1 MKIIILRFPKV
12 DPALSNKICELAE
25 KLEYDIEGFVSFDQN
40 ETATSFR
47 NYPIYKMMQIYDLSW
62 DVAIY
67 AYSDEDFETIRPRL
81 IKLQMGTNDQFK
93 NIEWLLK
100 QVMIKKYE
108 DFNDPTIQATLKWW
122 KTHELS
128 VFNQQL
134 TKDTFDKVHFDEACN
149 LPYINFET
157 IGGDV
162 RKMYYPK
169 EYAFFVLN
177 DEKFVPNILKEQMP
191 TSPHL
196 YIKGK
201 HKINKGDI
209 VIDAGVCEGNFA
221 LRYVDICSKM
231 YLFEPEPI
239 WQEPLNQTF
248 KDCRDKVKLIPKF
261 VSNTTGGG
269 IITLDDALPDLKG
282 KNIFLKMDIEGAE
295 PYALRGAK
303 NLLTNNKVKASV
315 CTYHNADDLIKVK
328 SIFQKYGYKTSTSA
342 GYMIF
347 TYDPNIFDT
356 ADFRKGIV
364 YATN

>member
-1 MKIIILRFPKV
+1 MRIIILRFPNV
-12 DPALSNKICELAE
+12 APALSHKICELAE
-25 KLEYDIEGFVSFDQN
+25 KLEYDIEGIVSFDQN
-40 ETATSFR
+40 ETLTSFR
-47 NYPIYKMMQIYDLSW
+47 NYPVYKMMQIYDLSW
-62 DVAIY
+62 DVAVY

-81 IKLQMGTNDQFK
+81 IKLQMGTDDQFK

-108 DFNDPTIQATLKWW
+108 DFNDPIIQATLKWW

-128 VFNQQL
+128 VYNQQL
-134 TKDTFDKVHFDEACN
+134 AQDTFDKVYFDETCN
-149 LPYINFET
+149 LPYINFKT
-157 IGGDV
+157 IGNEI
-162 RKMYYPK
+162 RKMYFPDNYN
-169 EYAFFVLN
+169 FFIYN
-177 DEKFVPNILKEQMP
+177 DEKFVPNILREQLP
-191 TSPHL
+191 NSPHL
-196 YIKGK
+196 YMKGK

-231 YLFEPEPI
+231 YLFEPEPM

-248 KDCRDKVKLIPKF
+248 KDYRDKVEIIPRF

-269 IITLDDALPDLKG
+269 IITLDDALPDLKDE
-282 KNIFLKMDIEGAE
+282 NIFLKMDIEGAE

-342 GYMIF
+342 GYATF
-347 TYDPNIFDT
+347 YYSPSFWDT
-356 ADFRKGIV
+356 VDFRKAVV
-364 YATN
+364 YAVN